1 MTCLFLIG
9 LSAAELPGDWQIS
22 DRLSPQNIRGNAHF
36 GFSTL
41 NSAPAYDT
49 RDKIL

>member
-9 LSAAELPGDWQIS
+9 LSPAELPGDWQIS
-22 DRLSPQNIRGNAHF
+22 NRLSSQNIRGNAHF
-36 GFSTL
+36 GFS
-41 NSAPAYDT
+41 APYDT